1 MRRCIRIGSRESR
14 LAVVQT
20 RLVADYIQEALPEAE
35 VCLVTMKTTG
45 DRILDRPLEAVGGK
59 GLFVKELDRALLEGR
74 TELSVHSLKDLPMDL
89 PAELPILGYSRR
101 EDPRDVLVLPAGSD
115 QWDRSKPLGCS
126 SKRRILQLQRLYPEV
141 RASLIRGNVQTRL
154 RKLDEGRYGAIVLA
168 AAGLK
173 RLGLEDRISRYFS
186 PEEMLPAAGQGILA
200 VQGRAGVDYGY
211 LHGFFDPAAGTCAQA
226 FNGNFENVYTCI
238 LALILF
244 TIPSLIERRLHID
257 LPDTLEIIILFFIYA
272 AEILG
277 EIQEYYVIIP
287 FWDDILHTL
296 NGFLFAAVGFS
307 LVNILNRDKRVML
320 RLSPFYMAVMAFCF
334 SMTIGVLW
342 EFFEWGVDSL
352 MAKDMQKDTIVQAIH
367 SVTLHPEGRNIPV
380 HVKDI
385 ADVILVHSD
394 GSQTPL
400 GVGGYLD
407 IGLIDTMSDL
417 LVNFIG
423 AVVFSV
429 IGFFYVK
436 SQGKGKLARQFIPQ
450 LMDKQQEPEKQE
462 EL

>member
-1 MRRCIRIGSRESR
+1 MENNKKRRGMKEIRAYAKQRPKVFTVYVILRLLVVAVLVRSAMLKEYESMF
-14 LAVVQT
+14 
-20 RLVADYIQEALPEAE
+20 
-35 VCLVTMKTTG
+35 VCL
-45 DRILDRPLEAVGGK
+45 L
-59 GLFVKELDRALLEGR
+59 
-74 TELSVHSLKDLPMDL
+74 
-89 PAELPILGYSRR
+89 
-101 EDPRDVLVLPAGSD
+101 VLVLFMLPSF
-115 QWDRSKPLGCS
+115 L
-126 SKRRILQLQRLYPEV
+126 E
-141 RASLIRGNVQTRL
+141 
-154 RKLDEGRYGAIVLA
+154 RKL
-168 AAGLK
+168 K
-173 RLGLEDRISRYFS
+173 
-186 PEEMLPAAGQGILA
+186 
-200 VQGRAGVDYGY
+200 
-211 LHGFFDPAAGTCAQA
+211 
-226 FNGNFENVYTCI
+226 
-238 LALILF
+238 
-244 TIPSLIERRLHID
+244 IE
-257 LPDTLEIIILFFIYA
+257 LPDTLEIIILVFIFA

-277 EIQEYYVIIP
+277 ELECYFIQYP
-287 FWDDILHTL
+287 NWDTMLHTTS
-296 NGFLFAAVGFS
+296 GFLCAAIGFS
-307 LVNILNRDKRVML
+307 LVNLLNKDNRISL
-320 RLSPFYMAVMAFCF
+320 SLSPLYMAIAAFCF

-436 SQGKGKLARQFIPQ
+436 SQGKGKLASQFIPQ